1 MREFLIPYAVG
12 GGAAGAGFYLFYHEF
27 WAKNSSWSPMWDQ
40 IVGYGIYGAAL
51 SSCLLHPGLWW
62 AGMWGGA
69 TVGLVSNH
77 LVYGNIFSQKG
88 SQGFS
93 IELPGLSEEER
104 DRQKARDYIQ
114 ALGMNE
120 PIVRKSIIDL

>member
-1 MREFLIPYAVG
+1 
-12 GGAAGAGFYLFYHEF
+12 
-27 WAKNSSWSPMWDQ
+27 MWDQ
-40 IVGYGIYGAAL
+40 IVGYGIYGTVLAT
-51 SSCLLHPGLWW
+51 CFLHPSVWW

-69 TVGLVSNH
+69 TFGLVSNY
-77 LVYGNIFSQKG
+77 LVYGNIYSQRG

-93 IELPGLSEEER
+93 IPVPGLTEEER
-104 DRQKARDYIQ
+104 EQQKARDYIQ